1 MTVCSTAT
9 CGMVIPLPPMTAEGK
24 DCEHHEMELP
34 FGSSTASKKIQDF
47 NRFRSWND
55 YNPYEQTQVYSFTVL
70 KLWWRFLIAC
80 GGNEIFHRRH
90 NSLPNRPSFLC
101 TSSCTYRMHLTLWGH
116 HPDVVKQSVSA
127 LDGFD
132 EFAYGAKGSSPIFFL
147 LYKRL
152 VMGLRDCIW

>member
-1 MTVCSTAT
+1 MSRNNDCLLNGNLRDGNPS
-9 CGMVIPLPPMTAEGK
+9 PPDDSRRKRLWTPWNGTSFWQQYCLE
-24 DCEHHEMELP
+24 ENTRLQ
-34 FGSSTASKKIQDF
+34 S
-47 NRFRSWND
+47 FRSWND

-70 KLWWRFLIAC
+70 KLWRRFLI
-80 GGNEIFHRRH
+80 RH

-116 HPDVVKQSVSA
+116 HPDVVKHLVSA

-132 EFAYGAKGSSPIFFL
+132 EFAFGAKGSSPIFFL

-152 VMGLRDCIW
+152 VMGLRGCIW